1 MEVAATGQG
10 ERGLG
15 ALLTAYPRG
24 RGGAQTGRR
33 RLPSSTRCRFP
44 TRALSASF
52 LGSSPAASVKRLMIA
67 MALLTTSRSHH
78 RGRAYHRSRRY
89 HPGTDPEAA
98 EVARQGPRRL
108 GAADD
113 A

>member
-15 ALLTAYPRG
+15 ALLTLYPRR

-44 TRALSASF
+44 TPGALSASF
-52 LGSSPAASVKRLMIA
+52 LGSSPAASV
-67 MALLTTSRSHH
+67 S
-78 RGRAYHRSRRY
+78 
-89 HPGTDPEAA
+89 AA
-98 EVARQGPRRL
+98 
-108 GAADD
+108 
-113 A
+113 